1 MKITPEQKEQ
11 PKPIEEDLQNENG
24 QIVVSSRM
32 VAERFGK
39 EHKNVLQNIEE
50 LIKGV
55 AEKSADLF
63 IPSKYQHSQNKQ
75 RYPEYLMTRDGFTLL
90 AMGFTG
96 REALKFKLAYIE
108 AFNKMEEA
116 LKVQQPVLPTTYKDA
131 LIALVAEVEAK
142 ERLQLKNKQQ
152 QEVIEVMKSKSERLM
167 VKIYSIREKNQ

>member
-1 MKITPEQKEQ
+1 
-11 PKPIEEDLQNENG
+11 
-24 QIVVSSRM
+24 M

-39 EHKNVLQNIEE
+39 QHKHVLDSIENFKKE
-50 LIKGV
+50 IGT
-55 AEKSADLF
+55 ADFAALF
-63 IPSKYQHSQNKQ
+63 ILSIYKASNGKIN
-75 RYPEYLMTRDGFTLL
+75 PEYLMTRDGFTLL

-96 REALKFKLAYIE
+96 KEALKFKLAYIE
-108 AFNKMEEA
+108 AFNKMEEV
-116 LKVQQPVLPTTYKDA
+116 LKNQTPALPTTYKDA

>member
-1 MKITPEQKEQ
+1 
-11 PKPIEEDLQNENG
+11 
-24 QIVVSSRM
+24 M

-39 EHKNVLQNIEE
+39 EHFNVLRDIENLITQNRV
-50 LIKGV
+50 LM
-55 AEKSADLF
+55 DLYF
-63 IPSKYQHSQNKQ
+63 IPSSYKAGTGKNYK
-75 RYPEYLMTRDGFTLL
+75 EYLMIRDGFTLL

-96 REALKFKLAYIE
+96 KEALKFKLAYIE
-108 AFNKMEEA
+108 GFNKMEEA